1 MADIMVLPKEISEL
15 IAAGEVV
22 ERPASVIKELVENSI
37 DAGSTAITVE
47 IKRGGITYMRVTD
60 NGCGIPKDQIKTAFL
75 RHATSKIKS
84 ATDLDAIL
92 TLGFRGEALASICA
106 VSKVEVMSAVVG
118 SNGVCYEVNG
128 GEEIAFEEIGCPV
141 GTTIIVR
148 DLFYNVPARMKFL
161 KKDVTEGNSVASI
174 MERIALSHPEIAV
187 KFIRDGKTVLNTT
200 GDGKL
205 KSAVYSVLGREF
217 STSLIPV
224 EYAEDALAVTGFV
237 CLPSRCRPNR
247 NGQFFFLNGRFI
259 KSGTMAAALDRAYQN
274 SAMVGKFPA
283 AVLNLS
289 IPAGTVDVNVHPA
302 KTEVRF
308 ADERRIFDIIYR
320 GTRQAIA
327 LGDRRP
333 ELNLNTK
340 KSTNIFASSD
350 EFTQAKLNVTVDA
363 VQKSDASKTDTTLD
377 VKSADRKATIFVDNT
392 NYGDSLVLNDSSVE
406 KIDSLQKKSIDAP
419 IYKAVFDD
427 DIPQKPKTN
436 IDIVVEDTKKIEQE
450 TFEST
455 QQEKDNTVCDV
466 PKPRSLDLEINPD
479 IDPMNIKYIG
489 EAFATYIIVS
499 YNDSLYLIDKH
510 AAHERINFEKLK
522 AELEIQSQMLLTPIS
537 VTLLTDEF
545 EAIISNLSM
554 LNDFGFDVEDFG
566 DNTVIVRAVPAILGS
581 DNIASLISEIADTLK
596 ISGQPKPQKIDDILH
611 SIACKSAI
619 KAGNITS
626 KEELQ
631 QLAVTV
637 LTSKKLMY
645 CPHGRPIAFELKRSQ
660 IEKQFGRLG

>member
-37 DAGSTAITVE
+37 DAGATAVTVE
-47 IKRGGITYMRVTD
+47 IERGGITYMRVTD
-60 NGCGIPKDQIKTAFL
+60 NGSGIPKAQIKTAFL

-106 VSKVEVMSAVVG
+106 VAKVEVLSAIDG
-118 SNGVCYEVNG
+118 ENGVCYEING
-128 GEEIAFEEIGCPV
+128 GEEVSFEEIGCPK

-174 MERIALSHPEIAV
+174 MDRIALSHPEIAV
-187 KFIRDGKTVLNTT
+187 KLIRDGKTVLNTT

-205 KSAVYSVLGREF
+205 KSAVYSVLGRDF
-217 STSLIPV
+217 NSSLIPV
-224 EYAEDALAVTGFV
+224 EYMEDSLAITGFV
-237 CLPSRCRPNR
+237 SLPSRCRPNR

-283 AVLNLS
+283 AVLNLT

-308 ADERRIFDIIYR
+308 ADERRIFDIVYR
-320 GTRQAIA
+320 GARQAIS
-327 LGDRRP
+327 LGDKRP
-333 ELNLNTK
+333 KLQINSK
-340 KSTNIFASSD
+340 KPTNIFASSD
-350 EFTQAKLNVTVDA
+350 EFTQAKLSVDVNDKPISTVSNPHTTINTESQEKNSPFIKANHETNEPLILRDSFSKDNNSDFIKNEKFVTYHA
-363 VQKSDASKTDTTLD
+363 VYDDDLPRTSNINID
-377 VKSADRKATIFVDNT
+377 VVVDNT
-392 NYGDSLVLNDSSVE
+392 ETSNHNHSELSQVNSQPVEVE
-406 KIDSLQKKSIDAP
+406 KP
-419 IYKAVFDD
+419 KAKF
-427 DIPQKPKTN
+427 
-436 IDIVVEDTKKIEQE
+436 
-450 TFEST
+450 
-455 QQEKDNTVCDV
+455 
-466 PKPRSLDLEINPD
+466 DLEINPD
-479 IDPMNIKYIG
+479 IDPLNIKYIG

-499 YNDSLYLIDKH
+499 YNESLYLIDKH

-522 AELEIQSQMLLTPIS
+522 AELEIQSQMLLTPVS

-545 EAIISNLSM
+545 EAIISNLSI
-554 LNDFGFDVEDFG
+554 LEDYGFEIEDFG

-581 DNIASLISEIADTLK
+581 DNIPSLISEFADTLK
-596 ISGQPKPQKIDDILH
+596 ISSHSMSEKIDDILH

-619 KAGNITS
+619 KGGNITS
-626 KEELQ
+626 MEELQ
-631 QLAVTV
+631 QLAITV